1 MSVVTRHWKQ
11 SSDKS
16 EPEPLV
22 QEDTDDKTDD
32 DSFPQPR
39 EFDAP
44 IRGYNLWFGTGQF
57 KAPKAGRRAG
67 SYLDLRYF
75 VPVLAI
81 VCTIAVIPLTIP
93 RATRKAPAW
102 NHQDGIEVY
111 DCGSASVTARGTM
124 IGDLAINIVAFDK
137 LSFTAA
143 KVIDLA
149 WNVRAGRLSQ
159 FLAAYL
165 CYRVSTGVLYLT
177 AEQQRVP
184 AEAFAALSLNPT
196 SIWSCLPVFES
207 LSLAK
212 MRLFNRLALVWVII
226 SMIYLLCIV
235 TMVDLMTG
243 YQTGQA
249 TWFKQ
254 PDGKMVNADVGPEA
268 IVKDL
273 SITITAP
280 PQNITMP
287 GGNVATLHWTG
298 DTGDIQVPQAQMP
311 IDPNTNESTIFYQTC
326 VDHEKMGIYYLNVT
340 YTTPDHWSPFTSF
353 DNGTRHST
361 MPDLST
367 SYEDESCKNL
377 FPLLNVDYYGLYY
390 LINFGWWETPVN
402 FLCVPAD
409 YYRWGFSQRY
419 TILLTSINSV
429 WLLITAALWL
439 YVELYSQLLQK
450 RGRLDKWRAV
460 LDMAS
465 ALQQRFGHDTGA
477 YTEDELEKEVE
488 KLTPLCYS
496 TVAHEGS
503 NEERIVLEECEK
515 GENWRK
521 GRLRLRWK
529 VKYW

>member
-1 MSVVTRHWKQ
+1 MTFVTRHWKQ

-22 QEDTDDKTDD
+22 QEDTDDTTDD
-32 DSFPQPR
+32 DSFLQPR

-44 IRGYNLWFGTGQF
+44 SPGYNLWFGTGQF

-81 VCTIAVIPLTIP
+81 VCAIAAIPLTIP
-93 RATRKAPAW
+93 DATGENLAYDYRYGMK
-102 NHQDGIEVY
+102 VY
-111 DCGSASVTARGTM
+111 DCASASVTSSGTM
-124 IGDLAINIVAFDK
+124 LGDLAINLVAFDK

-143 KVIDLA
+143 KAIDLA
-149 WNVRAGRLSQ
+149 WNVLAGRLSQ

-184 AEAFAALSLNPT
+184 AEAFAALSLNPN
-196 SIWSCLPVFES
+196 SIWSCLPVFKS
-207 LSLAK
+207 LSLTK
-212 MRLFNRLALVWVII
+212 MRLFNRLALVWVIV
-226 SMIYLLCIV
+226 STIYLLCIV

-249 TWFKQ
+249 TWLKQ
-254 PDGKMVNADVGPEA
+254 PDGKMVNTDVGPEA
-268 IVKDL
+268 ILKDL
-273 SITITAP
+273 PTTTP

-287 GGNVATLHWTG
+287 GGKLVTLHWNE
-298 DTGDIQVPQAQMP
+298 DTGDIHVRQAPMP
-311 IDPNTNESTIFYQTC
+311 TDPNTNESTIFYQSC
-326 VDHEKMGIYYLNVT
+326 VDRETMGIYYLNVT
-340 YTTPDHWSPFTSF
+340 YTTPDYWSPFTTF
-353 DNGTRHST
+353 DNGTRHGST
-361 MPDLST
+361 PSLIT
-367 SYEDESCKNL
+367 SYEDESCNTL
-377 FPLLNVDYYGLYY
+377 FVTLQLSYYDLSYGV
-390 LINFGWWETPVN
+390 NRTFWENPTN

-419 TILLTSINSV
+419 TILLASINSV

-521 GRLRLRWK
+521 GKLRLRWK
-529 VKYW
+529 

>member
-1 MSVVTRHWKQ
+1 MSFVTRHWKQ

-124 IGDLAINIVAFDK
+124 IGDLA
-137 LSFTAA
+137 A

-149 WNVRAGRLSQ
+149 WNVLAGRLSQ

-196 SIWSCLPVFES
+196 SIWSCLPVFKS

-287 GGNVATLHWTG
+287 GGKVVTLHWTG

-340 YTTPDHWSPFTSF
+340 YTTPDHWSPFTAF

-377 FPLLNVDYYGLYY
+377 FPLLN
-390 LINFGWWETPVN
+390 
-402 FLCVPAD
+402 
-409 YYRWGFSQRY
+409 GFSQRY
-419 TILLTSINSV
+419 AILLTSINSI

-503 NEERIVLEECEK
+503 NEERIVLEK

>member
-1 MSVVTRHWKQ
+1 MSFVTRHWKQ

-32 DSFPQPR
+32 DSFLQPR

-44 IRGYNLWFGTGQF
+44 SRGYNLWFGTGQF

-67 SYLDLRYF
+67 SYLDLRYL

-81 VCTIAVIPLTIP
+81 VCAIAAIPLTIP
-93 RATRKAPAW
+93 HATRDIDNLKYRFLL
-102 NHQDGIEVY
+102 Y
-111 DCGSASVTARGTM
+111 DCASASVTSSGTM
-124 IGDLAINIVAFDK
+124 VGDLAINLVAFDK

-143 KVIDLA
+143 KAIDLA
-149 WNVRAGRLSQ
+149 WNVLAGRLSQ

-165 CYRVSTGVLYLT
+165 CYRMSTGVLYLT

-196 SIWSCLPVFES
+196 SIWSCLPVFRS

-268 IVKDL
+268 IVKDFT
-273 SITITAP
+273 ITITAP

-287 GGNVATLHWTG
+287 GGKVVILHWTG
-298 DTGDIQVPQAQMP
+298 DTGDIQVPQAPMP
-311 IDPNTNESTIFYQTC
+311 TDPNTNESTIFYQTC
-326 VDHEKMGIYYLNVT
+326 VDREKMGIYYLNVT
-340 YTTPDHWSPFTSF
+340 YTTPDYWYPFTTF
-353 DNGTRHST
+353 DNGTRHGST
-361 MPDLST
+361 PSLIT
-367 SYEDESCKNL
+367 SYADESCNTL
-377 FPLLNVDYYGLYY
+377 FVTLQLSYYDLSYGV
-390 LINFGWWETPVN
+390 NRTFWENPTN

-419 TILLTSINSV
+419 TILLTSINSI
-429 WLLITAALWL
+429 WLLIIAALWL

-465 ALQQRFGHDTGA
+465 ALQQRFGQDTGA
-477 YTEDELEKEVE
+477 YTEEELEKEVE

-503 NEERIVLEECEK
+503 NDERIVLEECEK

>member
-1 MSVVTRHWKQ
+1 MSFVTRHWKQ

-32 DSFPQPR
+32 DSFLQPR

-44 IRGYNLWFGTGQF
+44 SRGYNLWFGTGQF

-67 SYLDLRYF
+67 SYLDLRNF

-81 VCTIAVIPLTIP
+81 VCAIAAIPLTIP
-93 RATRKAPAW
+93 HATRKAPAW

-149 WNVRAGRLSQ
+149 WNVLAGRLSQ

-165 CYRVSTGVLYLT
+165 CYRDMVQVTG
-177 AEQQRVP
+177 
-184 AEAFAALSLNPT
+184 
-196 SIWSCLPVFES
+196 W
-207 LSLAK
+207 
-212 MRLFNRLALVWVII
+212 
-226 SMIYLLCIV
+226 
-235 TMVDLMTG
+235 
-243 YQTGQA
+243 
-249 TWFKQ
+249 
-254 PDGKMVNADVGPEA
+254 
-268 IVKDL
+268 KD
-273 SITITAP
+273 AP

-287 GGNVATLHWTG
+287 GGNVVTLHWTG

-340 YTTPDHWSPFTSF
+340 YTTPDHWSPFTAF

-377 FPLLNVDYYGLYY
+377 FPLLN
-390 LINFGWWETPVN
+390 
-402 FLCVPAD
+402 
-409 YYRWGFSQRY
+409 GFSQRY
-419 TILLTSINSV
+419 TILLTSINSI
-429 WLLITAALWL
+429 WLLITAVLWL